1 MTSFPSTDREIDTVL
16 EKLASPEPQQ
26 AWAEF
31 LESFSPIIFQVVKL
45 AEREPDH
52 VSDCFLFICEQLSKK
67 QFRRLRRFKPKGRAR
82 FSTWLWVVVRNLCH
96 DWRRKE
102 FGRHRI
108 FQSIARLSEADRAVF
123 RCVYEQGLTKEETFS
138 WVRMRDTNLTRDHL
152 NESLDRIQK
161 ALTRRQLWLLSI
173 RNYESKSLEG
183 EPDTRQESPVPQ
195 IPDPA
200 PNPEACL
207 ALKERYVALE
217 QALQQLSKPERLLI
231 MLRYEK
237 GLTLHEIAELLHLK
251 DAWTVARRLKEIL
264 ELMRKQVNSFSGL
277 HAKTHDASV

>member
-1 MTSFPSTDREIDTVL
+1 MTSFPRTDREIDTIL

-52 VSDCFLFICEQLSKK
+52 VSDCFLFICEQLSEK
-67 QFRRLRRFKPKGRAR
+67 QFRRLRRFKLKGRAR
-82 FSTWLWVVVRNLCH
+82 FSTWLWVVVRNLCR
-96 DWRRKE
+96 DWHRKE
-102 FGRHRI
+102 FGRHRV

-138 WVRMRDTNLTRDHL
+138 WLRMRDTNLTRDHVD
-152 NESLDRIQK
+152 ESLERIQK
-161 ALTRRQLWLLSI
+161 VLTPRQHWLLSF
-173 RNYESKSLEG
+173 RNYESKYLEG
-183 EPDTRQESPVPQ
+183 EPDTRQESPGPQ

-217 QALQQLSKPERLLI
+217 KALQQLSKTERLLI
-231 MLRYEK
+231 MHRYEK
-237 GLTLHEIAELLHLK
+237 GLTLHEIAELMGLK
-251 DAWTVARRLKEIL
+251 DAWTVERRLKEIL
-264 ELMRKQVNSFSGL
+264 GLMRKQV
-277 HAKTHDASV
+277 T